1 MPIALYDLHNLL
13 LGVLICGIWGLTGV
27 AGYLAFHRVCPAIF
41 SESERSLALALLG
54 VVATVNSLLLAFAA
68 VSVWDSYKAAEQAVR
83 GEAATIGVL
92 GRDLAVFNT
101 AESVSARD
109 LLRTYGKSLLEKE
122 WPAMQ
127 RAQASD
133 ATWTAFD
140 LMFRAF
146 GRLDPAAP
154 REAALMPEIWARAD
168 ELVKY
173 RRERLYAS
181 EVCVP
186 LTLWVVIAIGTL
198 LTITT
203 TYVFP
208 RTAFNTTAVGLLSA
222 SLGLVF
228 FFIVAM
234 DRPFAGTESIGPAP
248 IVSALSKMDRW
259 NEDAAKLDS
268 QVPAARV
275 PLERKKETP

>member
-1 MPIALYDLHNLL
+1 MPIAFYDLHELL
-13 LGVLICGIWGLTGV
+13 LGILLCGFWGLTGV
-27 AGYLAFHRVCPAIF
+27 TGFLVFHRMCRVVF
-41 SESERSLALALLG
+41 TESERSLALALLG

-83 GEAATIGVL
+83 GEAVAIGAL
-92 GRDLAVFNT
+92 GRDLAIFDT
-101 AESVSARD
+101 TESASARG
-109 LLRTYGKSLLEKE
+109 LLRAYGQSVLEKE

-127 RAQASD
+127 DARSSD
-133 ATWTAFD
+133 ATWTAFE
-140 LMFRAF
+140 LMFRAV

-154 REAALMPEIWARAD
+154 REAALMGEIWARTG

-181 EVCVP
+181 EAHVP
-186 LTLWVVIAIGTL
+186 SVLWGVIAIGIL
-198 LTITT
+198 LTIAT

-208 RTAFNTTAVGLLSA
+208 RTPFNVTAVGVLSA

-234 DRPFAGTESIGPAP
+234 DRPFFGTESMGPEP
-248 IVSALSKMDRW
+248 IASALLKMDRW
-259 NEDAAKLDS
+259 SEETAAPRPGP
-268 QVPAARV
+268 QAR
-275 PLERKKETP
+275 

>member
-1 MPIALYDLHNLL
+1 MPIALYDLHNLV
-13 LGVLICGIWGLTGV
+13 LGVLICGIWGSAGV
-27 AGYLAFHRVCPAIF
+27 AGFLVFHRLCRAVF
-41 SESERSLALALLG
+41 TESERSLALALLG

-92 GRDLAVFNT
+92 GRDLALFDT
-101 AESVSARD
+101 AESVGARD
-109 LLRTYGKSLLEKE
+109 LLRTYGRSLLEKE
-122 WPAMQ
+122 WPAME

-133 ATWTAFD
+133 ATWTAFE
-140 LMFRAF
+140 LMFRAV
-146 GRLDPAAP
+146 GRLDPVAP

-168 ELVKY
+168 ELVKF

-181 EVCVP
+181 EVYVP

-208 RTAFNTTAVGLLSA
+208 RTAFNTTAVGLLSVA
-222 SLGLVF
+222 LGMVF

-234 DRPFAGTESIGPAP
+234 DRPFAGTESISPEP

-259 NEDAAKLDS
+259 NEDAARLHA
-268 QVPAARV
+268 QVPAVRA
-275 PLERKKETP
+275 PLEQKKETP